1 MEKIDIKALARE
13 LRGDDTGTKPNAPLK
28 KKADNKSLNKKKP
41 PPATPGNTD
50 LLDLISMVNQRN
62 DYNTEGCIYIDSD
75 IHDLLR
81 QVKVRSKL
89 KIGYLVSWLI
99 ERFILEHKGDIAAL
113 LKSKENRF
121 MEK

>member
-13 LRGDDTGTKPNAPLK
+13 LRGDETGTKPNAPLK
-28 KKADNKSLNKKKP
+28 KKAESNSMTKKKAAK
-41 PPATPGNTD
+41 ATYDNTG
-50 LLDLISMVNQRN
+50 LLELISKVNQRN

-81 QVKVRSKL
+81 QIKVRKKL

-99 ERFILEHKGDIAAL
+99 ERFIQEHRENIASL
-113 LKSKENRF
+113 LKPAKNRF

>member
-13 LRGDDTGTKPNAPLK
+13 LRGDETGTEPNAPLK
-28 KKADNKSLNKKKP
+28 KKAASKSLNKKKP
-41 PPATPGNTD
+41 AKASLDSTD
-50 LLDLISMVNQRN
+50 FLDLISTVNQRN
-62 DYNTEGCIYIDSD
+62 EYNTEGCVYIDSD

-81 QVKVRSKL
+81 QIKVRRKL

-99 ERFILEHKGDIAAL
+99 EQFILEHKQEIAAL
-113 LKSKENRF
+113 LKPKENRF

>member
-13 LRGDDTGTKPNAPLK
+13 LKGEGTESKPITTSDK
-28 KKADNKSLNKKKP
+28 KGNHRPTNKKKP
-41 PPATPGNTD
+41 RVISPNNTD
-50 LLDLISMVNQRN
+50 FLDLISKINN
-62 DYNTEGCIYIDSD
+62 HIEYNTEGCVYIDSD

-81 QVKVRSKL
+81 QIKVRKKL

-99 ERFILEHKGDIAAL
+99 ERFIQEHRENIASL
-113 LKSKENRF
+113 LKPTENRF

>member
-13 LRGDDTGTKPNAPLK
+13 LRGDETGPKPHATLK
-28 KKADNKSLNKKKP
+28 KKAHSKSLNKRKP
-41 PPATPGNTD
+41 PVVSPDNADFLN
-50 LLDLISMVNQRN
+50 LISTVNQRN
-62 DYNTEGCIYIDSD
+62 EYNTEGCVYIDLD

-81 QVKVRSKL
+81 QIKVRKKL

-99 ERFILEHKGDIAAL
+99 EQFIQEHKENIASL
-113 LKSKENRF
+113 LKPVENRF